1 MFRYFFV
8 SLFMLF
14 YCVGSAQSATD
25 STQTA
30 YSRPRVILLML
41 HLSTNKI
48 EALKRRGL
56 QEDIPDVIAV
66 DEETNTS
73 IMRDFATNFTFCPVY
88 FFYDTCYEKVK
99 RKAWEEVTFY
109 DYESLDKKK
118 KVATNAFDGYYFAEV
133 GYRTPDR
140 HLEIDTNLPERMK
153 DRFQGD
159 EESASTRNY
168 GINLYDQ
175 DFNPIRG
182 KFGFTDISLRSRG
195 PLFGTKKMVFEGAAK
210 FDAKL
215 KKRFGL

>member
-1 MFRYFFV
+1 MR
-8 SLFMLF
+8 F
-14 YCVGSAQSATD
+14 YLIVITWFLMQSGAHAQAVND
-25 STQTA
+25 SMPSV
-30 YSRPRVILLML
+30 YPRPKVILLML

-48 EALKRRGL
+48 EALKKRGL
-56 QEDIPDVIAV
+56 DEDIPDVLAV

-109 DYESLDKKK
+109 DYESLEKKK
-118 KVATNAFDGYYFAEV
+118 KVGTNAFADYYFAEV

-153 DRFQGD
+153 DRMQGD

-168 GINLYDQ
+168 GINLYDM
-175 DFNPIRG
+175 DFRPIPG

-195 PLFGTKKMVFEGAAK
+195 PLLGAKKMVFEGAAK

-215 KKRFGL
+215 KKRFGN